1 MAKYEAVFPVPVS
14 FALVRDYDERL
25 SLRLKTMRYI
35 DPDRYAALKATGKL
49 PSPKGVALAIIRL
62 LQRDDFRTADLVQ
75 LVQSDP
81 AIAGRILFFSN
92 AAAFGRSRPIVSL
105 QRAIVA
111 LGSFRVR
118 DLVIG
123 LSIMHNHKKGQ
134 CSAFD
139 YDDFWGH
146 SLATGIACQELAQF
160 AQITSEEI
168 FTIGLLARVGELAL
182 ATLFP
187 DEYASILL
195 TTREGRH
202 KLTTLEQQRFSMD
215 HHELAASML
224 NEWGLPEV
232 LVQAAFYHEDP
243 DSAGFADGSR
253 VQTLTLSLSFAS
265 ALARLCMVDEESRW
279 SLLPSLLARAAR
291 LGVGGDALN
300 ELVDRTIERWRD
312 WGSKLQIRTKDLPP
326 FAEILAASPPIR
338 RMGAS
343 SDTDN
348 RRNQTPSMSVQL
360 IGIQT
365 NDTALLTQQIEA
377 LGHQAIL
384 IEDSPE
390 AMTQVLRRPAQVI
403 IADLDTHGLRS
414 TDFCRN
420 LRQTPSGKESYILL
434 LTTPENEHRVLEAV
448 DAGADDVL
456 IKPVNAHTLRV
467 HLNSAARML
476 ALKEEIHRERLG
488 VMRSTD
494 EFAVAQKRLL
504 QDALTDTLTQLPN
517 RRNGLDFL
525 ASEWLFAQNS
535 GAPLACIILD
545 IDHFKRINDTFS
557 HAAGDAVLRQLAELL
572 RTISRSEDVVFRYGG
587 EEFVAVLTNANQ
599 RVALQIG
606 ERLRATTEKTEFN
619 WENQRIPVTIS
630 VGVAMA
636 NGSEADSLDL
646 IKAADAAL
654 YAAKEGGRN
663 RVVAAA

>member
-1 MAKYEAVFPVPVS
+1 MIP
-14 FALVRDYDERL
+14 LMQDYDECLEREL
-25 SLRLKTMRYI
+25 NPMRFV

-49 PSPKGVALAIIRL
+49 PSPKGVALSIIRL

-123 LSIMHNHKKGQ
+123 FSIMHNHKKGL
-134 CSAFD
+134 CTAFD
-139 YDDFWGH
+139 YEDFWGH

-182 ATLFP
+182 ATIFP
-187 DEYASILL
+187 DEYSGLLL
-195 TTREGRH
+195 TAREGRY
-202 KLTTLEQQRFSMD
+202 TTTVLEQQRFSMD

-224 NEWGLPEV
+224 SEWGLPEV

-243 DSAGFADGSR
+243 DSGGFADGSR

-265 ALARLCMVDEESRW
+265 ALARLCMVDEEARW

-300 ELVDRTIERWRD
+300 ELVDRTIERWRE

-338 RMGAS
+338 RMGGTT
-343 SDTDN
+343 DTDN
-348 RRNQTPSMSVQL
+348 RRTQTPCLNVQL
-360 IGIQT
+360 IGIQP
-365 NDTALLTQQIEA
+365 DEYQPLVQQIEA
-377 LGHQAIL
+377 FGHQVMKVD
-384 IEDSPE
+384 DSPDG
-390 AMTQVLRRPAQVI
+390 MTQALRRPAQVI
-403 IADLDTHGLRS
+403 IADLEMHGLKA
-414 TDFCRN
+414 TDFCRS

-434 LTTPENEHRVLEAV
+434 LTKPENENRVLEAV

-456 IKPVNAHTLRV
+456 IKPVNAQTLRV

-476 ALKEEIHRERLG
+476 VLKEEIHRERLG
-488 VMRSTD
+488 IMRSTD

-525 ASEWLFAQNS
+525 ASEWLFSQTS
-535 GAPLACIILD
+535 GAPLSCLILD
-545 IDHFKRINDTFS
+545 IDHFKRINDNHS

-606 ERLRATTEKTEFN
+606 ERLRTMTEKAEFR
-619 WENQRIPVTIS
+619 WEEQHIPVTIS

-636 NGSEADSLDL
+636 NGTETDSLDL
-646 IKAADAAL
+646 IKAADTAL
-654 YAAKEGGRN
+654 YQAKEGGRN
-663 RVVAAA
+663 RVVAAG